1 MNDLFD
7 KLNLKPEERRLAV
20 LFMAVAFVFV
30 NYMYV
35 FPRFKE
41 LNETKSQIQVAE
53 NTFASYR
60 LKTNSIPDLQLKL
73 EDLGREAG
81 PPIEDTPGQRTSF
94 VRTVN
99 RMASKHQINLKTQ
112 GQIREVLPP
121 PGQTNSFFTELEIPI
136 IVTSTEEQMVNF
148 LYSLGNE
155 ESLIRVR
162 SLTLSPSR
170 EGGLMLDGNIS
181 LVASYLK
188 SQPKG
193 KGPQKETN

>member
-1 MNDLFD
+1 MNDFFD

-41 LNETKSQIQVAE
+41 LRETQQEIQVAE
-53 NTFASYR
+53 NTFAKYR
-60 LKTNSIPDLQLKL
+60 LKTNSIPELQLSL
-73 EDLGREAG
+73 EELSRQAG
-81 PPIEDTPGQRTSF
+81 PPIEDTPGQRRTF
-94 VRTVN
+94 VTTVN
-99 RMASKHQINLKTQ
+99 RMASKYGINLRTQ

-148 LYSLGNE
+148 LYSLGKE
-155 ESLIRVR
+155 DSLIRVR

-170 EGGLMLDGNIS
+170 EGGLLLDGNVN

-188 SQPKG
+188 SQSRK
-193 KGPQKETN
+193 KSTDDN